1 MTEANFGKIHFLRS
15 IKQIENA
22 AVLLKQ
28 NDNGDIETVFVS
40 DEFAKLM
47 ECKNVDEATQ
57 LMSGSGFIVTT
68 HPDDRLSVRRMLR
81 RRISEKRTKELT
93 IRKITAKGNEIWC
106 NVHYA
111 FIDDFDEHYI
121 YCTYFDVTTSRI
133 YAQRLRT
140 SYTSIGD
147 NFYRENKKTLGM
159 FRVNLSRDIIED
171 MKGRDLFGTDSTVR
185 PYSEVMRLRAV
196 NYPIKQEQETLL
208 DTFNADKLMY
218 SYLQG
223 KTQFSEYLFSRRK
236 DGRYCYVNFA
246 VMLTRHP
253 VTSEIIAFIAET
265 EASREKVEDA
275 LLDKIL
281 ARQFDMVAYIVN
293 GKYGVVL
300 GDAKLIGKGSIF
312 PILRNGDYKEYLA
325 SQVIPVLSGDDEQKK
340 IMENA
345 LQIETIEKNVNS
357 DKPYIVNI
365 ACDIDGETYYKRLDF
380 YNIDPKAAF
389 YILLK
394 SDTTEIQRKQIDQNN
409 RLKEAL
415 KEARA
420 ASVAKTAFLS
430 RMSHEI
436 RTPMN
441 AIIGLDN
448 IALHEPD
455 LSESMRK
462 HLNQIGQSARYL
474 LSLINDILDMSRI
487 ESGRMTVK
495 NEEFSFSQFLEQIR
509 IMVEGQCRDKGLN
522 FKLDII
528 GDTEQFYIGDDT
540 KLKQVLINILGNSV
554 KFTEVGG
561 NITLTVECTGQYE
574 GSSNF
579 RFVMKDTGIG
589 MDKEYLPKIF
599 EAFTQEDATTTSK
612 YGGSGLGL
620 AITKNI
626 VEMMNG
632 SITVESEKGVG
643 STFTVNLPLKNLKR
657 KKAEVG
663 EINPQDLNV
672 LVIDDDPLACDL
684 AKTVLAEAGITSEI
698 CGSGEKA
705 LELIR
710 LHHARREEYNLILVD
725 LHMPIQNGIEVTREI
740 RKILGDST
748 TVIILTAYDIFDV
761 EEEAFN
767 AGVDGFMAKP
777 LSAANLLYEVQQIFA
792 RRNQKKSAEETPL
805 ADLEGRRILVAE
817 DMMVNAQIMMM
828 LLEMRQM
835 QGEHALNG
843 KIVVDMFAKSEPG
856 YYDAILMDVRMP
868 EMDGLEAAA
877 AIRALDHP
885 DAKTIPIIAMTANAF
900 DEDVQRSLQAGMN
913 AHLSKPVEPEHM
925 YRTLQELIGK
935 NLANRENKEE
945 VKI

>member
-1 MTEANFGKIHFLRS
+1 M
-15 IKQIENA
+15 
-22 AVLLKQ
+22 
-28 NDNGDIETVFVS
+28 
-40 DEFAKLM
+40 
-47 ECKNVDEATQ
+47 AT
-57 LMSGSGFIVTT
+57 T
-68 HPDDRLSVRRMLR
+68 
-81 RRISEKRTKELT
+81 
-93 IRKITAKGNEIWC
+93 
-106 NVHYA
+106 
-111 FIDDFDEHYI
+111 
-121 YCTYFDVTTSRI
+121 
-133 YAQRLRT
+133 
-140 SYTSIGD
+140 
-147 NFYRENKKTLGM
+147 
-159 FRVNLSRDIIED
+159 
-171 MKGRDLFGTDSTVR
+171 
-185 PYSEVMRLRAV
+185 
-196 NYPIKQEQETLL
+196 
-208 DTFNADKLMY
+208 
-218 SYLQG
+218 
-223 KTQFSEYLFSRRK
+223 
-236 DGRYCYVNFA
+236 
-246 VMLTRHP
+246 
-253 VTSEIIAFIAET
+253 
-265 EASREKVEDA
+265 
-275 LLDKIL
+275 
-281 ARQFDMVAYIVN
+281 
-293 GKYGVVL
+293 
-300 GDAKLIGKGSIF
+300 
-312 PILRNGDYKEYLA
+312 
-325 SQVIPVLSGDDEQKK
+325 QVIPVLSGDDEQKK
-340 IMENA
+340 LIENA
-345 LQIETIEKNVNS
+345 LQIETIEKNVS
-357 DKPYIVNI
+357 ADKPYIVNI
-365 ACDIDGETYYKRLDF
+365 ACDIDGETYYKRLVF
-380 YNIDPKAAF
+380 YSIDPKAAF

-455 LSESMRK
+455 LSDSMRK

-495 NEEFSFSQFLEQIR
+495 NEEFSFSQFLEQIK
-509 IMVEGQCRDKGLN
+509 IMVEGQCQDKGLH
-522 FKLDII
+522 FKLEII

-540 KLKQVLINILGNSV
+540 KLKQILINILGNSV

-561 NITLTVECTGQYE
+561 DITLTVECTGQYE

-579 RFVMKDTGIG
+579 RFVIKDTGIG

-599 EAFTQEDATTTSK
+599 EAFTQEDATTTSR

-643 STFTVNLPLKNLKR
+643 STFTVNLPLKNSKR
-657 KKAEVG
+657 KSSEVG

-672 LVIDDDPLACDL
+672 LVIDDDPVACDL

-698 CGSGEKA
+698 CDSGEKA
-705 LELIR
+705 LELIE

-725 LHMPIQNGIEVTREI
+725 LHMPIQNGIEVTRKI
-740 RKILGDST
+740 RKILGDGT
-748 TVIILTAYDIFDV
+748 TIIILTAYDIFEV
-761 EEEAFN
+761 ENEATA

-792 RRNQKKSAEETPL
+792 RRSQIKSAEETPL

-817 DMMVNAQIMMM
+817 DMMVNAQIVMM

-856 YYDAILMDVRMP
+856 YYDAVLMDVRMP

-935 NLANRENKEE
+935 QGQNRDKEQGARD
-945 VKI
+945 K

>member
-1 MTEANFGKIHFLRS
+1 MAEAQSDKIHFLHF

-28 NDNGDIETVFVS
+28 NDDGEIETVFVS
-40 DEFAKLM
+40 DEFAKMM
-47 ECKNVDEATQ
+47 ECSNADEATE
-57 LMSGSGFIVTT
+57 LMSGSGFILTT

-81 RRISEKRTKELT
+81 RRISEKNTKELT

-106 NVHYA
+106 NVRYA

-133 YAQRLRT
+133 YAQRLKT
-140 SYTSIGD
+140 SYTAIGD
-147 NFYRENKKTLGM
+147 NFYRENENTLGM

-208 DTFNADKLMY
+208 DTFNVNKLMY

-223 KTQFSEYLFSRRK
+223 KTQFNEYLFSRRK
-236 DGRYCYVNFA
+236 DGRYCYVNFV

-253 VTSEIIAFIAET
+253 VTSEIIAFIAESK
-265 EASREKVEDA
+265 ASREKVEDA

-312 PILRNGDYKEYLA
+312 PILRNGDYNEYLA

-340 IMENA
+340 VMENA
-345 LQIETIEKNVNS
+345 LRIETIEKNVS
-357 DKPYIVNI
+357 ADKPYIVNI
-365 ACDIDGETYYKRLDF
+365 ACDIEGETYYKRLDF

-394 SDTTEIQRKQIDQNN
+394 SDTTEIQRKQIEQNN
-409 RLKEAL
+409 RLREAL
-415 KEARA
+415 KEAKA

-528 GDTEQFYIGDDT
+528 GDTEQFYISDDT
-540 KLKQVLINILGNSV
+540 KLKQILINILGNSV

-579 RFVMKDTGIG
+579 RFIMKDTGIG

-599 EAFTQEDATTTSK
+599 EAFTQEDATTTSR

-643 STFTVNLPLKNLKR
+643 STFTVNLPLKNSKR
-657 KKAEVG
+657 KNAEVG

-672 LVIDDDPLACDL
+672 LVIDDDPVACDL
-684 AKTVLAEAGITSEI
+684 AKTVLAEAGISSEI

-705 LELIR
+705 LELIE

-725 LHMPIQNGIEVTREI
+725 LHMPIQNGIEVTRKI
-740 RKILGDST
+740 RKILGDGT
-748 TVIILTAYDIFDV
+748 TVIILTAYDIFEV
-761 EEEAFN
+761 ENEATA
-767 AGVDGFMAKP
+767 AGVDGFMSKP
-777 LSAANLLYEVQQIFA
+777 LSVANLLYEVQQIFA
-792 RRNQKKSAEETPL
+792 RRNQKKSADETPL
-805 ADLEGRRILVAE
+805 AELEGRRILVAE
-817 DMMVNAQIMMM
+817 DMMVNAQIVMM

-843 KIVVDMFAKSEPG
+843 KIVVDMFAKSKPG
-856 YYDAILMDVRMP
+856 YYDAVLMDVRMP

-877 AIRALDHP
+877 TIRALDHP

-935 NLANRENKEE
+935 QGQNRDKEQ
-945 VKI
+945 VRL